1 MSQCLCIQGQGKIE
15 MMTPTILHLIAIG
28 LFVAV
33 STAEVDPR
41 KDQYCFAGC
50 QQALGGQAFA
60 GRPNQDDEYGA
71 QGCENA
77 LQVQSVYL
85 CARAY
90 CTTHQIRAGKDYAI
104 ESCEESGFSFPNL
117 ANVRSLSADEI
128 QSLPKLEYGD
138 EPDSINTTIIPS
150 RDLFELGVRTTVSLP
165 SPVFYSRL
173 RH

>member
-1 MSQCLCIQGQGKIE
+1 
-15 MMTPTILHLIAIG
+15 MMTPTILHLLAIG
-28 LFVAV
+28 LFSGV
-33 STAEVDPR
+33 SIAEVDPR
-41 KDQYCFAGC
+41 QDQYCFAGC

-71 QGCENA
+71 QGCENS

-90 CTTHQIRAGKDYAI
+90 CTIHQIRAGRDYAI

-117 ANVRSLSADEI
+117 TNVQSLSADEI
-128 QSLPKLEYGD
+128 QGMTKLEYGD

-165 SPVFYSRL
+165 SLLFNSR
-173 RH
+173 